1 MIDFLICYE
10 HVNREVENDAL
21 IKYELERRGYTCEII
36 PHSGPRYG
44 FYAHH
49 KARVVVAP
57 WLRYD
62 QDVQQFLPLCAK
74 PHKIVNLQ
82 WEQVYSDFGIRN
94 GLTATSGWSLSAK
107 HLCWGEHARQRLL
120 RDGATPQNLYV
131 TGAIQMDYGR
141 PRFHAY
147 YHSRKALAEE
157 YGLDPER
164 PWHLLISSFAYANY
178 GEENI
183 AALEAQFH
191 CSMTELVQVHRDSQR
206 LTLDWIERFLK
217 AHPDEF
223 IYRPHPSEKN
233 APRLAEMET
242 AYPNFHVI
250 REYSVKQWAIAADHN
265 YLWISTS
272 LAEITAMGRACHILR
287 PIPIPPDLEVENMRE
302 LPKITTLEGFL
313 AAASADTDGECLTMT
328 SMEPFYHYD
337 PAVPAYIRVADT
349 LEQIL
354 HEPEGQQFSF
364 SASEHHSMEN
374 TKLRRCI
381 VSRITDL
388 SLAHPDA
395 DFLKFLP
402 IKPVIKKNIRKAMLE
417 YRRGQEMEHH
427 ILQYMADSEPSV
439 EEKGGVSS

>member
-10 HVNREVENDAL
+10 HVNREVENDTL

-36 PHSGPRYG
+36 PFSGPG
-44 FYAHH
+44 FARFCRE
-49 KARVVVAP
+49 KARVVVTP

-62 QDVQQFLPLCAK
+62 ENVFHYLQMAGK
-74 PHKIVNLQ
+74 PSKLVNLQ
-82 WEQVYSDFGIRN
+82 WEQVYSDFDIRN
-94 GLTATSGWSLSAK
+94 GLVVTSGCSLSAK

-120 RDGATPQNLYV
+120 RDGAAPQNLYV

-147 YHSRKALAEE
+147 YHSRRALAEE
-157 YGLDPER
+157 YGLAPER

-191 CSMTELVQVHRDSQR
+191 CSMAELVQVHRDSQR
-206 LTLDWIERFLK
+206 LTLDWIEEFLK

-223 IYRPHPSEKN
+223 IYRPHPLERDI
-233 APRLAEMET
+233 PRLAEMEA

-250 REYSVKQWAIAADHN
+250 SKYSVKQWAIAADRN

-272 LAEITAMGRACHILR
+272 LAEIAAMGRACHILR
-287 PIPIPPDLEVENMRE
+287 PLPIPPDLEVENMHE

-313 AAASADTDGECLTMT
+313 AAASADTDGECLTLA

-337 PAVPAYIRVADT
+337 FAVPAYIRVADT
-349 LEQIL
+349 LEQTLCGDSGQTYRFTLRQRLVLGQKELRKRVVSEIMERQEAQPERNLIDSLPLKPIIRENL
-354 HEPEGQQFSF
+354 HKGITKHQDGQ
-364 SASEHHSMEN
+364 A
-374 TKLRRCI
+374 
-381 VSRITDL
+381 
-388 SLAHPDA
+388 
-395 DFLKFLP
+395 
-402 IKPVIKKNIRKAMLE
+402 AMARMLT
-417 YRRGQEMEHH
+417 
-427 ILQYMADSEPSV
+427 YMKQTEPSGAA
-439 EEKGGVSS
+439 EKSSF